1 MIAAGALALLLSLG
15 GAAPPHRVRNS
26 TPDSALVAAARA
38 NVDAIRDSLRRT
50 LIETAGD
57 SQPAAGLAIARQLA
71 EALAAAWND
80 SFPMRQVERFAAWP
94 IADRRIKA
102 SADSLRAAGNRA
114 LGRNG
119 LAAALRDWRESYR
132 RCAQIGDSAG
142 MGAAFGNMG
151 AGYYQSS
158 ELDSADHYLTKSRE
172 IAEPIGDWRTVGNAV
187 GTLAEIQTDRGAL
200 RRAADLY
207 ALAADIRTRTGD
219 ARGAAADRNNL
230 GLIAGQLGDLNRA
243 RRAFDSAFASNR
255 AAGRDEPAAAN
266 LINLGNLSS
275 LEGDYPEADA
285 HYREAL
291 ALYRAHGNRVDA
303 ASVLRALGLLALQR
317 GNYHQALDRFTEA
330 LAVFRQTG
338 PVADEID
345 VRRDVSLTHAAMGN
359 LQGALIQLQRAEAL
373 AGRGNPGH
381 DQVAELAQLALAHA
395 DLAVQF
401 NIYADAKQYYDHA
414 EKLFREAGES
424 RGQAEAES
432 GLGLLLALRSDFH
445 GALTRISLALRTQEA
460 IGDPRSAALTRLL
473 LGAIQAKVGDTTAA
487 RSSIASALS
496 ALRTLG
502 DVAGEAEAM
511 GALAEL
517 AVQERLPLKAESQ
530 YRIALARLGTAI
542 APAISWRLHSGLGRV
557 LRSRGA
563 LDESAAELRAAAR
576 EGEQMSASVR
586 AGERRAAFSSDKGD
600 VYAQLASV
608 EIARGNT
615 DSAFE
620 ASERLRAREL
630 LDLLAQGRVTLPVG
644 GGANGALASREQDL
658 RRQIDVLTGELE
670 SARTVGALRG
680 PLAPERTSVAVREA
694 LAQVQRRYGDLLLQ
708 MRDSQPEYA
717 AMVTGRVASARS
729 IRSRLAAGEALLEYL
744 VEDSTTLLFVVTADT
759 TATIDLGVSRHELA
773 KLVDFSRGMLVRPSS
788 SARSELWRAPLR
800 RLNTFLVEP
809 AEKSGL
815 LAGKQSLIIVPQAEL
830 HYVPFAALLGASGD
844 DAFLV
849 ERYRVSYAPSASVW
863 LRLRERAPA
872 TGSMV
877 LALAPRVDALPASR
891 AEVEAIGRIYGART
905 EMLIGSQASERAL
918 RAAAPRASI
927 VHFATYGVLNKDNP
941 LFSFVELAPE
951 NGMGGRLEVHDV
963 FGLQLNARLVVLSA
977 CQTALG
983 AGALED
989 VPAGDD
995 WVGLVQAF
1003 HSAGAAN
1010 VIAGLWPVD
1019 DHATAELMGNF
1030 YAELSRGH
1038 PEAEALA
1045 LAQRKMIR
1053 NSATA
1058 HPFYWAAFTMSGGQ

>member
-1 MIAAGALALLLSLG
+1 MIGTGVLGLLLLLG
-15 GAAPPHRVRNS
+15 GAAAPHRAHD
-26 TPDSALVAAARA
+26 PALDSALVAAARA

-50 LIETAGD
+50 LIKTAGD
-57 SQPAAGLAIARQLA
+57 SQPAAGLAIARHLA

-80 SFPMRQVERFAAWP
+80 SFPLRQVVRFEAWP

-102 SADSLRAAGNRA
+102 SADSLRSAGNRA
-114 LGRNG
+114 LGRKG
-119 LAAALRDWRESYR
+119 LAAALHEWRESYR
-132 RCAQIGDSAG
+132 RSAQIGDSAG
-142 MGAAFGNMG
+142 MGAALGNIG
-151 AGYYQSS
+151 AGFYQSD
-158 ELDSADHYLTKSRE
+158 ELDSADHYLTRARA

-187 GTLAEIQTDRGAL
+187 GTLAEIQADRGAL
-200 RRAADLY
+200 AWAADLY
-207 ALAADIRTRTGD
+207 MRAADFRSRTGD

-230 GLIAGQLGDLNRA
+230 GLIAGRLGDLGRA
-243 RRAFDSAFASNR
+243 RLAFDGAFASNR
-255 AAGRDEPAAAN
+255 AAARDEPAAAN

-275 LEGDYPEADA
+275 LEGDYPQAVA
-285 HYREAL
+285 RYREAL

-330 LAVFRQTG
+330 LAVFRRTG
-338 PVADEID
+338 PAADEID
-345 VRRDVSLTHAAMGN
+345 VRREISLTHAAMGN
-359 LQGALIQLQRAEAL
+359 LQGALIQLRRAEEL
-373 AGRGNPGH
+373 AGRGHSGA
-381 DQVAELAQLALAHA
+381 DQAAELAQLALVHA

-401 NIYADAKQYYDHA
+401 NIYADAERHYVRA
-414 EKLFREAGES
+414 EQLFREAGDS
-424 RGQAEAES
+424 RGKADAES
-432 GLGLLLALRSDFH
+432 GLGLLLALRSDFP
-445 GALTRISLALRTQEA
+445 GALTRISLALRTQES

-473 LGAIQAKVGDTTAA
+473 LGAIQAQMDDTTAA
-487 RSSIASALS
+487 RTSIARALS

-502 DVAGEAEAM
+502 DAAGEAAAM
-511 GALAEL
+511 GALADL
-517 AVQERLPLKAESQ
+517 AVQERLPLEAESQ
-530 YRIALARLGTAI
+530 YRIALARLDSAV
-542 APAISWRLHSGLGRV
+542 APAISWRLHSGLGSV
-557 LRSRGA
+557 LRGRGA
-563 LDESAAELRAAAR
+563 LDEAAAELRAASR
-576 EGEQMSASVR
+576 EGERMSASVR
-586 AGERRAAFSSDKGD
+586 VGERRAAFSSDKGD
-600 VYAQLASV
+600 VYAQLAYV
-608 EIARGNT
+608 EIARGNL

-630 LDLLAQGRVTLPVG
+630 LDLLAQGRVTLPVS

-680 PLAPERTSVAVREA
+680 PLAPERTAVAVREA

-708 MRDSQPEYA
+708 MRESQPQYA
-717 AMVTGRVASARS
+717 AIVTGSVASARS
-729 IRSRLAAGEALLEYL
+729 VRSRLGAGEALLEYL
-744 VEDSTTLLFVVTADT
+744 VGDSTTLLFVVTADT

-773 KLVDFSRGMLVRPSS
+773 KLVDFSRGMLGRPSA
-788 SARSELWRAPLR
+788 SAPSELWRAPLR
-800 RLNTFLVEP
+800 RLDTFLIEP

-863 LRLRERAPA
+863 LRLRERPPA
-872 TGSMV
+872 TGTTV

-891 AEVEAIGRIYGART
+891 AEVEAIGKTYGPRAQL
-905 EMLIGSQASERAL
+905 LIGAQASERAL

-951 NGMGGRLEVHDV
+951 NGASGRLEVHDV
-963 FGLQLNARLVVLSA
+963 FGLRLNARLVVLSA

-1019 DHATAELMGNF
+1019 DRATAELMADF
-1030 YAELSRGH
+1030 YAELSRGR
-1038 PEAEALA
+1038 PESEALA
-1045 LAQRKMIR
+1045 LAQRKMLR
-1053 NSATA
+1053 NIATA

>member
-1 MIAAGALALLLSLG
+1 MIGTSALALLLLLG
-15 GAAPPHRVRNS
+15 RSAAPHRVPNPM
-26 TPDSALVAAARA
+26 PDSALVAAARA

-50 LIETAGD
+50 LIETASD
-57 SQPAAGLAIARQLA
+57 SQPAAGLAIARHLA

-80 SFPMRQVERFAAWP
+80 SFPMRQVKRFEAWP

-102 SADSLRAAGNRA
+102 SADSLRAAGNRT

-119 LAAALRDWRESYR
+119 LAVALHDWRESYR

-142 MGAAFGNMG
+142 MGAALGNIG
-151 AGYYQSS
+151 AGFYQSH
-158 ELDSADHYLTKSRE
+158 ELDSANHYLTRARE
-172 IAEPIGDWRTVGNAV
+172 IAKPIGDWRTVGNAV
-187 GTLAEIQTDRGAL
+187 GTLAEIQADRGAL
-200 RRAADLY
+200 GQAADLY
-207 ALAADIRTRTGD
+207 KLATDIRSRTGD
-219 ARGAAADRNNL
+219 TRGAAADRNNL
-230 GLIAGQLGDLNRA
+230 GLIAEQLGDLPRA
-243 RRAFDSAFASNR
+243 RHAFDSALASNR

-275 LEGDYPEADA
+275 LEGEYPQADA
-285 HYREAL
+285 RYRQAL
-291 ALYRAHGNRVDA
+291 ALYRAHENRMDA
-303 ASVLRALGLLALQR
+303 ASVLRAIGLLALQR

-330 LAVFRQTG
+330 LAVFRHTG
-338 PVADEID
+338 PVADQID
-345 VRRDVSLTHAAMGN
+345 VRRDISLTHAAMGN
-359 LQGALIQLQRAEAL
+359 LQGALIQLRRAEDL
-373 AGRGNPGH
+373 AGRGHSAP
-381 DQVAELAQLALAHA
+381 DQAAELAQLALVHA

-401 NIYADAKQYYDHA
+401 NIYTDAEQHYARA
-414 EKLFREAGES
+414 ERLFREAGDS

-460 IGDPRSAALTRLL
+460 IGDPRSVALTRLQ
-473 LGAIQAKVGDTTAA
+473 LGAIQAQMDDTTAA
-487 RSSIASALS
+487 RTSMARALS
-496 ALRTLG
+496 ALHTLG
-502 DVAGEAEAM
+502 DVAGEAAAM
-511 GALAEL
+511 GALADL
-517 AVQERLPLKAESQ
+517 AVQERLPLEAESL
-530 YRIALARLGTAI
+530 YRNALARLGAAV
-542 APAISWRLHSGLGRV
+542 APAISWSLRSGLGSV

-563 LDESAAELRAAAR
+563 LDEAAAELRAASR
-576 EGEQMSASVR
+576 EGERMSASVR
-586 AGERRAAFSSDKGD
+586 AGERRTAFSSDKGD
-600 VYAQLASV
+600 VYAQLAYV

-630 LDLLAQGRVTLPVG
+630 LDLLAQGRVALPIT
-644 GGANGALASREQDL
+644 GGANGVLASREQDF

-670 SARTVGALRG
+670 SARTVGTLRG

-708 MRDSQPEYA
+708 MRESQPEYA
-717 AMVTGRVASARS
+717 AVVTGRVASARS

-744 VEDSTTLLFVVTADT
+744 VGDSTTLLFVVTADT

-773 KLVDFSRGMLVRPSS
+773 KLVDFSRGMLGRPSP
-788 SARSELWRAPLR
+788 SAPPELWRAPLR
-800 RLNTFLVEP
+800 RLYTFFIEP

-849 ERYRVSYAPSASVW
+849 QRYRVSYAPSASVW
-863 LRLRERAPA
+863 LQLHERPPA
-872 TGSMV
+872 TGSGV

-891 AEVEAIGRIYGART
+891 AEVEAIGRIYGVKAK
-905 EMLIGSQASERAL
+905 MLIGAQASERAL
-918 RAAAPRASI
+918 RAAAPHASI

-983 AGALED
+983 AGAQED

-1019 DHATAELMGNF
+1019 DRATAELMGDF
-1030 YAELSRGH
+1030 YAELSRGR

-1045 LAQRKMIR
+1045 LAQRKMLR
-1053 NSATA
+1053 NKGTA